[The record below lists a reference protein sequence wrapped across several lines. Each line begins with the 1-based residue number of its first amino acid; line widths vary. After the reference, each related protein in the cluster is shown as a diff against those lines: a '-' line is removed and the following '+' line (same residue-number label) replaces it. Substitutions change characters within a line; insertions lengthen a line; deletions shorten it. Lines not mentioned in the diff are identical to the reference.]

1 LVSEL
6 PDFSWLQHTKTVKN
20 KPSKDKFD
28 VLNAIKYTK
37 LPQNIPK
44 INLPRP
50 SKMYQNLDFEYR
62 NMPSGNLCWFL
73 SIKMIAQ
80 IQKLTLTVTIKYW
93 KILENNTEGSFS
105 KIATL
110 KKTKFLFSF
119 FQPTMQVSKKLLP
132 VPVFS
137 NKATNNASQ
146 QCQILHHSIVM

>member
-1 LVSEL
+1 LVFI
-6 PDFSWLQHTKTVKN
+6 DKN
-20 KPSKDKFD
+20 DSSDTEIDIDCNDK
-28 VLNAIKYTK
+28 V
-37 LPQNIPK
+37 
-44 INLPRP
+44 
-50 SKMYQNLDFEYR
+50 
-62 NMPSGNLCWFL
+62 
-73 SIKMIAQ
+73 
-80 IQKLTLTVTIKYW
+80 
-93 KILENNTEGSFS
+93 LENSTEGSFS